1 MDAEL
6 LGRIRAN
13 AALAVS
19 EFGPLS
25 GFDFGLDEK
34 SVAWVEG
41 FLERQR
47 AGGVPAGR
55 FISVLGSFLGE
66 AIIAATGGSWAQDG
80 EGNLGVAFANG
91 DMAYPFAKVVKQLDG
106 GLEGG
111 ESILSFYKLSVD
123 HVATGKLRKTAKG
136 AGSEQP

>member
-6 LGRIRAN
+6 LDRIRAN
-13 AALAVS
+13 AALVVS

-25 GFDFGLDEK
+25 GFEFGLDEK

-47 AGGVPAGR
+47 AGGQPAER
-55 FISVLGSFLGE
+55 FVSVLGSYLGE
-66 AIIAATGGSWAQDG
+66 AIIAATGGSWTQDA
-80 EGNLGVAFANG
+80 EGNLGVAFASG
-91 DMAYPFAKVVKQLDG
+91 DMAYPFAKVAKQLDA

-111 ESILSFYKLSVD
+111 DSILGFYKLSVD

-136 AGSEQP
+136 AGSEQQ